1 MSRTVDEEGCP
12 VYNDALI
19 EEKKMTKEEMKAVNL
34 CFGDIIDCESIKDCE
49 PCPYYTHVNCDKAL
63 AADMAW
69 LLKERFKTENSPSDA
84 RKGEGWST
92 ISVDKNV
99 GSNRELARPSLTIN
113 LVLKDDSSVPIVKE
127 ALSNFDDRRI
137 DELTNYIKALIMLT
151 KE

>member
-1 MSRTVDEEGCP
+1 
-12 VYNDALI
+12 
-19 EEKKMTKEEMKAVNL
+19 MTKEEVVVEAARTLKEH
-34 CFGDIIDCESIKDCE
+34 CESVSDCDYCIFVLQNGKCRMQWIT
-49 PCPYYTHVNCDKAL
+49 PQD
-63 AADMAW
+63 W
-69 LLKERFKTENSPSDA
+69 LIPSYKTENSPSDE

-92 ISVDKNV
+92 ISVEENV

-137 DELTNYIKALIMLT
+137 DELINYIKALIMLT